1 MTVGAFRQLIQPFVK
16 RGLDEFKVLRNPESY
31 RFELKNDRKTL
42 AEYFVTN
49 GTKLLIEDGKPL
61 RRGETPVKFIFY
73 NLATGDSPD
82 TFLEPLFELLIPE
95 DMTVYEVKG
104 EVCRALVADTTLHQN
119 LLTQLKRTYPTV
131 SEFHFTPDTIRLRE
145 INYLSLSTVYMD
157 CQTLENAARVLLPG
171 MTLAVEWLGKK
182 EPKIHHHQEVI
193 TIQRFFPSEFKL
205 GPREE
210 IVLSDNDKIDDLRAQ
225 LAQRSG
231 LDSLEKVSFVVV
243 SRWSSIS
250 SLLELPQLGWDNYE
264 RLLQNDDTVRSLYLY
279 DGDHLYFKDKTEPLK
294 SLEPNEIES
303 IKAQEHQQRYDKVT
317 LSHVHEEILRY
328 LLQVRFVVPHHCGFG
343 QWQSANCEYQTHR

>member
-145 INYLSLSTVYMD
+145 INYLSLSTARLSSLSV
-157 CQTLENAARVLLPG
+157 LPNATHSR
-171 MTLAVEWLGKK
+171 
-182 EPKIHHHQEVI
+182 
-193 TIQRFFPSEFKL
+193 
-205 GPREE
+205 
-210 IVLSDNDKIDDLRAQ
+210 
-225 LAQRSG
+225 G
-231 LDSLEKVSFVVV
+231 LFVCVVV
-243 SRWSSIS
+243 CNGCDVGVHGLPNSRKCCTCVVARDDS
-250 SLLELPQLGWDNYE
+250 GCRMVRKE
-264 RLLQNDDTVRSLYLY
+264 RT
-279 DGDHLYFKDKTEPLK
+279 
-294 SLEPNEIES
+294 
-303 IKAQEHQQRYDKVT
+303 
-317 LSHVHEEILRY
+317 
-328 LLQVRFVVPHHCGFG
+328 
-343 QWQSANCEYQTHR
+343 